1 MTTIENQDISYSWRK
16 VLLWGFL
23 FYLVWNWKGMALVF
37 SQGVLPGP
45 DDFLRYHQAQNWLL
59 GQGWFDTTAH
69 RMFPPK
75 GADIH
80 WTRFIDAGISAMT
93 AFFNLFTDLT
103 TASRITAIVWP
114 LSLFMSAVAA
124 MVAICERLAG
134 KENRLLA
141 LFFFVLSIN
150 TLAEFKPGRLD
161 HHNVQILLF
170 ILIMLGIVRGLG
182 RYSSCLVGALVAVS
196 IMAGLDSLL
205 LLLAALA
212 FLALEWVFDREG
224 SAIRLFETGLALGIT
239 SSLLYVTS
247 FSPERWFSN
256 HACDAFSL
264 FYLSALL
271 FVSAAFMVLSFASR
285 RQVFAR
291 PIARLAAGAGLAIAI
306 VTILFSAFPDCL
318 NGPYGNVDAELK
330 ARWLDKITEAKGIV
344 ERFPGNPSHWT
355 TQIIY
360 LVLMLV
366 VMGIVLLKRASRQ
379 PELAVLGFIV
389 LICVLGAFYQT
400 RILRTGIYSVI
411 PFCVIFA
418 AICWNWLE
426 EKFNSQKVVA
436 YTSQALICL
445 LMTSTFWVTTGFV
458 SSSRAGNEAALM
470 EPTTARMTDPDK
482 EIACTSDLSMTELA
496 QMPVGHVMSDLNTAT
511 AVLVHTPHT
520 VEGGSYHRNGEAI
533 LNVISFFERDLETAR
548 QIAVSRNADY
558 VTFCQVNAAHTS
570 DSGKGD
576 RISNAIRFNQ
586 LPDWLEWVSQ
596 PQASL
601 AILKI
606 KR

>member
-1 MTTIENQDISYSWRK
+1 MTTIENQEVSYAWRK

-23 FYLVWNWKGMALVF
+23 FYLVWNWKGMVLVF

-59 GQGWFDTTAH
+59 GQGWFDTTAY
-69 RMFPPK
+69 RMFPPS
-75 GADIH
+75 GGDIH
-80 WTRFIDAGISAMT
+80 WTRFIDAAIGGVT
-93 AFFNLFTDLT
+93 AFFNLFTDLS
-103 TASRITAIVWP
+103 TAGRITAIVWP
-114 LSLFMSAVAA
+114 LSLFMLAVAA

-182 RYSSCLVGALVAVS
+182 RYSSYLVGVLIAVS
-196 IMAGLDSLL
+196 IMTGLDSLL

-212 FLALEWVFDREG
+212 FLALEWVFKREG
-224 SAIRLFETGLALGIT
+224 SATRLFETGLALGVT
-239 SSLLYVTS
+239 SSLLYVSS
-247 FSPERWFSN
+247 FPPGRWFSN

-271 FVSAAFMVLSFASR
+271 LVSAAFMVLSFSSR
-285 RQVFAR
+285 RPVFAK
-291 PIARLAAGAGLAIAI
+291 PFARVAAGACFAIAI
-306 VTILFSAFPDCL
+306 VTVLFSAFPDCL
-318 NGPYGNVDAELK
+318 GGPYGNVDADLK
-330 ARWLDKITEAKGIV
+330 LRWLDKITEAKGII

-360 LVLMLV
+360 LALMLTVIAV
-366 VMGIVLLKRASRQ
+366 VLSKKAATQ

-389 LICVLGAFYQT
+389 AICVLGAFYQT

-418 AICWNWLE
+418 AMCWNWLE
-426 EKFNSQKVVA
+426 EKFKSQKVIA
-436 YTSQALICL
+436 YASQALICL

-458 SSSRAGNEAALM
+458 SSSSAGSEAALL

-482 EIACTSDLSMTELA
+482 EIACTSDLSMANLA

-511 AVLVHTPHT
+511 AILVHTPHS
-520 VEGGSYHRNGEAI
+520 VEGGSYHRNGSAI
-533 LNVISFFERDLETAR
+533 LNVISFFERDLEEAR
-548 QIAVSRNADY
+548 QIAVARKADY
-558 VTFCQVNAAHTS
+558 VTFCQINAAHTS

-576 RISNAIRFNQ
+576 RVSNAIRFNQ
-586 LPDWLEWVSQ
+586 LPDWLEWAST
-596 PQASL
+596 PQAAL
-601 AILKI
+601 AILKV